1 MAPKYWSES
10 VRVGSTT
17 SFAALKCNN
26 YDQFKANTCDAA
38 VAVAY
43 MGINTSTEIR
53 GNYYLSTN
61 LASPY
66 SK

>member
-17 SFAALKCNN
+17 SFAARKCKS
-26 YDQFKANTCDAA
+26 FAEFIANTCDPA
-38 VAVAY
+38 VAEAY
-43 MGINTSTEIR
+43 MGINTSTAIR

-61 LASPY
+61 LATPY